1 MKKNSSEKDKEE
13 AGGKGEFSTSFLSL
27 QSMILRGDFV
37 SITAKVLDVAGLI
50 LLTQFRVF

>member
-1 MKKNSSEKDKEE
+1 MKKNSLKMMKEE
-13 AGGKGEFSTSFLSL
+13 AGGKGEISTSFLSL